1 MIAWRRDFHANPE
14 LGNREFRTAGIVAD
28 HLRALGFAREFTLVS
43 PPDDKSLFRYEMHT
57 LPSEIGERVGID
69 SLPAVRAAAASLMT
83 GLGALQGIYLGMFGF
98 AKFVPETAELW
109 MKALFLAPLL
119 CWLTGL
125 YECLK
130 VAKTEELSIYRNSP
144 EDIRRELGD
153 LAKEKQR
160 ELDLAFYWM
169 LGGLLAAFVL
179 VALRMKM

>member
-1 MIAWRRDFHANPE
+1 MPDIQN
-14 LGNREFRTAGIVAD
+14 NRATPSKQAETIYQSAPS
-28 HLRALGFAREFTLVS
+28 E
-43 PPDDKSLFRYEMHT
+43 PDDDFWLEQANKLIVE
-57 LPSEIGERVGID
+57 

-83 GLGALQGIYLGMFGF
+83 GLGALQGIYLGMLGF

-119 CWLTGL
+119 CWMLGL
-125 YECLK
+125 YQCLK
-130 VAKTEELSIYRNSP
+130 VVKTEELRLYRNAPDS
-144 EDIRRELGD
+144 IRRELGE